1 LDLAQRL
8 QAVLFVA
15 PNPATVEQLATATET
30 TAKEVKAALG
40 ELSKSLGSTG
50 MRLTELDGQ
59 YRLVTAPEAAD
70 DVRRFLQEEANSDL
84 TKPALETLAIIA
96 YKGPLTKSSIDRI
109 RGVSSDTMV
118 RNLLA
123 RDLISEAGKSSEPG
137 RPVLYAISHTFLQH
151 FGLASLQDLPPVPES
166 TDAD

>member
-1 LDLAQRL
+1 MPKLDLAQRL

-70 DVRRFLQEEANSDL
+70 DVRRFLQEEANSD
-84 TKPALETLAIIA
+84 
-96 YKGPLTKSSIDRI
+96 
-109 RGVSSDTMV
+109 
-118 RNLLA
+118 N
-123 RDLISEAGKSSEPG
+123 
-137 RPVLYAISHTFLQH
+137 
-151 FGLASLQDLPPVPES
+151 
-166 TDAD
+166 